1 MFDHAALAYL
11 VLLSFPAA
19 MTFAGFNDMVSLTI
33 PNKLSL
39 FLIAA
44 FLIAAAAVQM
54 PLEQFG
60 MHLAVGGTMLVVM
73 MTLWSFGLLGGG
85 DAKLIAVA
93 SLWIGFD
100 DLPLF
105 VGYIAIF
112 GGLLSLAILSYRQML
127 PPRWAVHQ
135 DWALRLHKKESG
147 VPYGLAIGSA
157 GLVMFPSTHWFEAI
171 AAI

>member
-1 MFDHAALAYL
+1 MFDYATFAYL
-11 VLLSFPAA
+11 ALLSFPAA

-44 FLIAAAAVQM
+44 FLVAAAAVQM
-54 PLEQFG
+54 PLDRFG
-60 MHLAVGGTMLVVM
+60 LHLAVGFTMLVIM
-73 MTLWSFGLLGGG
+73 MTLWAFGFLGGG

-105 VGYIAIF
+105 VAYVAIF
-112 GGLLSLAILSYRQML
+112 GGLLCLVVLSYRQMM
-127 PPRWAVHQ
+127 PPRWAFQHE
-135 DWALRLHKKESG
+135 WALRLHEKTGG

-157 GLVMFPSTHWFEAI
+157 GLVLFPETR
-171 AAI
+171 